1 MTMEFDGKI
10 PIGSHY
16 WESKNDGAFCNEK
29 SGHKAKLTFSQCY
42 LNKFTCKSG
51 HCIPLD
57 YRCNFELNCKDH
69 TDEKSCQKIQITED
83 YVKEMLPV
91 SEIHEPCVVYIN
103 VSINSYPEISTKNV
117 KFTADFYLNLR
128 WRDLRLTFWN
138 LEHDFV
144 KNQISHKN
152 FEKMWQPKL
161 VFKNAL
167 GQKSPIGSASGILIR
182 EGSPLDEDISLA
194 TEGKHSTLFHYNSC
208 KSMKSIFNV
217 NTLNSSIGFS
227 WKIQFNFNNS
237 KIPSRIC
244 LQF

>member
-1 MTMEFDGKI
+1 MTLEFNGKI

-16 WESKNDGAFCNEK
+16 WEFKSDGTFCNEK

-194 TEGKHSTLFHYNSC
+194 TEGK
-208 KSMKSIFNV
+208 
-217 NTLNSSIGFS
+217 
-227 WKIQFNFNNS
+227 NFYMVS
-237 KIPSRIC
+237 
-244 LQF
+244 L